1 MVLAMRC
8 AGTLRA
14 MGRSIQSLYQGKV
27 DRESRMGEVQQ
38 LARVELPD
46 RSAGRGNQL
55 PSWFV
60 DTVAA
65 ASNLLSGY
73 DSGRKKQPVGTQAA
87 FLPVAAAVF
96 TASCIT
102 GTPSDRCGSAHSYS
116 TISEAAQ
123 AASSS
128 TSRAP

>member
-1 MVLAMRC
+1 
-8 AGTLRA
+8 

-27 DRESRMGEVQQ
+27 DCESRMGEVQQ

-65 ASNLLSGY
+65 ASNLLS
-73 DSGRKKQPVGTQAA
+73 
-87 FLPVAAAVF
+87 
-96 TASCIT
+96 
-102 GTPSDRCGSAHSYS
+102 
-116 TISEAAQ
+116 
-123 AASSS
+123 
-128 TSRAP
+128 